1 MPPLDKV
8 NFTSL
13 AVLDLSD
20 NEFNDLMPR
29 WIFSLSS
36 LISLN
41 LAGSNFEGSL
51 PNNFWNLT
59 SLRMLDVSYNGLNFK
74 LPNSLWNVNNLIS
87 LKLIDIG
94 FKGPIPGGL
103 QNLTN
108 LRNSGSDYRTWNF
121 CRIGW
126 VQAIS
131 TAQEIGKA
139 ASDFIQEDLK
149 MDYVYDYMF
158 HLLSEYAKLMRY
170 KPTKP
175 RKAIEISSE
184 RLACPATGSQK
195 KFMMESIV
203 KGPTDVSPCNMPPPY
218 DAVALRTL
226 LRRKANSVSQV
237 EMWEKRYWEIQTKH
251 N

>member
-13 AVLDLSD
+13 VVLDLSD

-36 LISLN
+36 LVSLN
-41 LAGSNFEGSL
+41 LAGSNFEGLL

-74 LPNSLWNVNNLIS
+74 MPNSLWNVNNLIS

-94 FKGPIPGGL
+94 FKASIPSGL

-121 CRIGW
+121 CRIG
-126 VQAIS
+126 
-131 TAQEIGKA
+131 
-139 ASDFIQEDLK
+139 LK
-149 MDYVYDYMF
+149 K
-158 HLLSEYAKLMRY
+158 HGQGTSNQ
-170 KPTKP
+170 T
-175 RKAIEISSE
+175 
-184 RLACPATGSQK
+184 CPASVCTGSQK

-203 KGPTDVSPCNMPPPY
+203 KGPTDVSPCNMSPPY

-226 LRRKANSVSQV
+226 LRRNANSVSQV
-237 EMWEKRYWEIQTKH
+237 EMWEKRYWENQTKH